1 MTKYFETEIPMP
13 FKKGQQVKVYC
24 KATLNEDGWTVAVC
38 HTDSSTPFL
47 TVMNGVQ
54 ENFFKGAEEITQ
66 SFYHQQI
73 SFIGNLCS

>member
-24 KATLNEDGWTVAVC
+24 KATKVEDSWTVAVC

-54 ENFFKGAEEITQ
+54 ENFFKGAEEITK
-66 SFYHQQI
+66 SFYHQQVM
-73 SFIGNLCS
+73 FIGALAS